1 MLAVAAVEAGILASR
16 AGFAPGRKGGGLR
29 FAIGILCSVAATQTR
44 PVPLRFLDTY
54 CS

>member
-29 FAIGILCSVAATQTR
+29 RNRDIMFSRHRTQTR
-44 PVPLRFLDTY
+44 PCFFTILGHVL
-54 CS
+54 

>member
-29 FAIGILCSVAATQTR
+29 RNRDIMFSSRRTDPTRSFTILGY
-44 PVPLRFLDTY
+44 LL
-54 CS
+54 